1 MDQVKSVFTLRS
13 GKVVEK
19 SILEPCEDDDKSTSK
34 DKEVEPITSEEEVQQ
49 TVSPPFSHALKNTKK
64 SNLNYDIY
72 DIFKQVKVNIP
83 LLDAIKQVPSYA
95 KFLKDLCTVKRK
107 LNVKKK
113 AFLAEQVSAIIQ
125 NNNALKYKDPGC
137 PIISCIIGERKIK
150 KALLDLGASVNLLP
164 YSVYQELNLG
174 KMPPQWSSQDKR
186 KFLNEVKDFYWDDP
200 YLFKYCPDQIFRRCI
215 PDNEICEN
223 CQKLGAISKRN
234 MMPLNPIIEIEF
246 FDCWGIDFMGPFPPS
261 FGYLYILVAVDYVSK
276 WIEAIPCR
284 TNDHKIVIK
293 FLKENIFS
301 RFGIHRAM
309 ISDGGTHFVNKPF
322 ASLMK
327 KYGITHKV
335 TTPYHTQTNGQ
346 VELANREIKQILE
359 KTVNSNR
366 KDWSLRLSDALWA
379 YRTAFK
385 TSLNMSPYRLV
396 YGKHCHLSVELEYK
410 AYWAI
415 KTLNSSMDDANKL
428 RKLQLNELDELRND
442 AYENSRIYKAKIKS
456 FHDKT
461 ILRKSFEIGKK
472 VLLYNSRLHIFP
484 EQLRSRWT
492 GPYVVKHVYPYGA
505 VDIENPKNGD
515 VFKYFPSVSE
525 NVLRKIYAGRC
536 ERLRLLM
543 QKGIPEDI
551 RKSTYAKKRRAKRLG
566 VCHKCARWTCDKRCR
581 SLGCVSDNRED
592 KIGFIKNGLRGSQVL
607 GIIPIALAEGN
618 ITGVTIGEELK
629 VSSMYERIT
638 EMSENSDAFI
648 ALSGGFGTL
657 EEIFHIVSWAQLNI
671 HNKPVGLLNINNYYD
686 SLLTFLDKA
695 EEMRMEEKESSAGSK
710 SPIGADELE
719 ELRQNMNILEGQME
733 RWNNA
738 RVITKGCPFVGAIVR
753 DHLPKH
759 FKSTKIKDYDGSADP
774 EENLARFENIV
785 ILH

>member
-1 MDQVKSVFTLRS
+1 MDQVKSVITLRS

-19 SILEPCEDDDKSTSK
+19 SILEPCEDDDKSTPK
-34 DKEVEPITSEEEVQQ
+34 GKEVEPITCEEEVQQ

-64 SNLNYDIY
+64 SNLNSYIY

-125 NNNALKYKDPGC
+125 NNNTLKYKDPGC
-137 PIISCIIGERKIK
+137 PTISCIIGERKIK
-150 KALLDLGASVNLLP
+150 KALLDLGASVNLLS

-174 KMPPQWSSQDKR
+174 ELKSTSSSQDKR
-186 KFLNEVKDFYWDDP
+186 KFLNEVKNFYWDDP

-215 PDNEICEN
+215 SDNEICEN

-234 MMPLNPIIEIEF
+234 MMPLNPIIEIEI
-246 FDCWGIDFMGPFPPS
+246 FDCWGIDFMGPFPSS

-284 TNDHKIVIK
+284 KNDHKIVIK

-301 RFGIHRAM
+301 RFGIPRAM
-309 ISDGGTHFVNKPF
+309 TSDGGTHFVNKPF

-335 TTPYHTQTNGQ
+335 TTPYHPQTNGQ
-346 VELANREIKQILE
+346 VELANREITQILE

-366 KDWSLRLSDALWA
+366 KDWSLRLNDVLWA

-396 YGKHCHLSVELEYK
+396 YGKHCHLSVELEHK

-456 FHDKT
+456 FLDKT

-472 VLLYNSRLHIFP
+472 VLLYNSRLHIFLGK
-484 EQLRSRWT
+484 LRSRWT
-492 GPYVVKHVYPYGA
+492 GPYVVKHVYTYGA
-505 VDIENPKNGD
+505 VDIENHKNGD
-515 VFKYFPSVSE
+515 IFKYFPSVSE

-551 RKSTYAKKRRAKRLG
+551 RKSTYAKKRRAKSLG

-581 SLGCVSDNRED
+581 SLGCVSNNRED
-592 KIGFIKNGLRGSQVL
+592 KIGFIKNGLSKDQVL
-607 GIIPIALAEGN
+607 GIIPTALAEGN

-638 EMSENSDAFI
+638 QMIENYDAFI
-648 ALSGGFGTL
+648 ALPGGFGTL
-657 EEIFHIVSWAQLNI
+657 EEIFILFLGHNLISIINLWA
-671 HNKPVGLLNINNYYD
+671 
-686 SLLTFLDKA
+686 
-695 EEMRMEEKESSAGSK
+695 
-710 SPIGADELE
+710 
-719 ELRQNMNILEGQME
+719 
-733 RWNNA
+733 
-738 RVITKGCPFVGAIVR
+738 C
-753 DHLPKH
+753 
-759 FKSTKIKDYDGSADP
+759 
-774 EENLARFENIV
+774 
-785 ILH
+785 